1 MKKINN
7 LTKLNVENE
16 NISDINDSEYARGE
30 HPNSQANLRS
40 YKPGESGNPSG
51 RPFKKE
57 KLARALNGFA
67 NEIDNPW
74 SLDSE
79 NPISN
84 KEKVLRS
91 VWREAG
97 KGNNYCIRMLSD
109 LGCLDSE

>member
-1 MKKINN
+1 MANNNATDNRQKKGDQITANN
-7 LTKLNVENE
+7 ERSK
-16 NISDINDSEYARGE
+16 RGE

-57 KLARALNGFA
+57 KLARALNEFA
-67 NEIDNPW
+67 NEIDDTF
-74 SLDSE
+74 SLNSE
-79 NPISN
+79 SMITN

>member
-1 MKKINN
+1 MANN
-7 LTKLNVENE
+7 NATDNRQKNGDQITANNE
-16 NISDINDSEYARGE
+16 RSKRGE
-30 HPNSQANLRS
+30 HPNSQANLKS

-57 KLARALNGFA
+57 KLARALNEFA
-67 NEIDNPW
+67 NEIDDTF
-74 SLDSE
+74 SLNSE
-79 NPISN
+79 SMITN

>member
-1 MKKINN
+1 MANN
-7 LTKLNVENE
+7 NATDNRQKNGDNITANNE
-16 NISDINDSEYARGE
+16 RSKRGE
-30 HPNSQANLRS
+30 HPNSQANLKS
-40 YKPGESGNPSG
+40 YRPGESGNPSG

-57 KLARALNGFA
+57 KLARALNEFA
-67 NEIDNPW
+67 NEIDDTF
-74 SLDSE
+74 SLNSE
-79 NPISN
+79 STITN

>member
-1 MKKINN
+1 MTNN
-7 LTKLNVENE
+7 NATDTRQNNGDNITANNE
-16 NISDINDSEYARGE
+16 RSKRGE
-30 HPNSQANLRS
+30 HPNSQANLKS
-40 YKPGESGNPSG
+40 YRPGESGNPSG

-57 KLARALNGFA
+57 KLARALNEFA

-79 NPISN
+79 TPITN
-84 KEKVLRS
+84 KEKVLRI

-109 LGCLDSE
+109 LGCLDSD

>member
-1 MKKINN
+1 MTNN
-7 LTKLNVENE
+7 NATDNRQNNGDNITANNE
-16 NISDINDSEYARGE
+16 RSKRGE
-30 HPNSQANLRS
+30 HPNSQANLKS
-40 YKPGESGNPSG
+40 YRPGESGNPSG

-57 KLARALNGFA
+57 KLARALNEFA

-79 NPISN
+79 NPITN
-84 KEKVLRS
+84 KEKVLRI

-109 LGCLDSE
+109 LGCLDSD